1 MNFNPNNNIKKLKLI
16 ICRHGQSI
24 WNKENKFTGWT
35 NINLTNYGI
44 QQSIKTAH
52 VLQNNII
59 PNKIISSKLIR
70 SIHSAEIIRNKLK
83 IEKNISTFE
92 ELNERHYGML
102 EGINRNEASQKYGHS
117 NMNNIR
123 QDFHLL
129 PYIMNNKP
137 VSVFHNQIKN
147 IYNINEFGE
156 ANQHVYQ
163 RLLSLWNNYII
174 KQLIK
179 HEILLIISHKNTLR
193 CLMKIIENL
202 NNLEF
207 KNTNIENN
215 ELILYNFDK
224 NLNFINKLYIY

>member
-1 MNFNPNNNIKKLKLI
+1 MNFNPNINKIKKLKLI

-35 NINLTNYGI
+35 NIHLTNYGI
-44 QQSIKTAH
+44 QQTIKTTH
-52 VLQNNII
+52 ILKNNNII

-70 SIHSAEIIRNKLK
+70 SIHSAEIIRNILN
-83 IEKNISTFE
+83 IPKNICTFE

-102 EGINRNEASQKYGHS
+102 EGMNRNEASQKYSFS
-117 NMNNIR
+117 NINNIR
-123 QDFHLL
+123 QDFYLL
-129 PYIMNNKP
+129 PYIINNKLIIY
-137 VSVFHNQIKN
+137 NQKIKN
-147 IYNINEFGE
+147 IYNIHEFGE
-156 ANQHVYQ
+156 SNQLVHQ

-202 NNLEF
+202 ERCVF
-207 KNTNIENN
+207 
-215 ELILYNFDK
+215 
-224 NLNFINKLYIY
+224 